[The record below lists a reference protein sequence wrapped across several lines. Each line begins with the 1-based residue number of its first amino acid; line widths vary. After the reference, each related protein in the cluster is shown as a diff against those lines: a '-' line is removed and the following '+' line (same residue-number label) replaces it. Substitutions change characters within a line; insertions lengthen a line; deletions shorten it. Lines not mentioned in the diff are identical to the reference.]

1 MVEMRLIRSA
11 GGVVWRPMSASGG
24 ALGTATDGIAGAGGV
39 SGPSADGVSGARA
52 GRVEVAVIHRN
63 RYDDW
68 SLPKGKLERGEHELV
83 AAVREVREETG
94 VTAIPQV
101 RLPST
106 RYLTGEPDT
115 EKSVEF
121 WSMQQ
126 LSSSAF
132 VADHEVDELRWLSP
146 HDAMG
151 LLTYAHDRGVVTA
164 FAELPPVTGL
174 AVVVRHADAGSRAD
188 WAADPNAGHDDDRPL
203 DEVGHKQVAALT
215 PLLSVFKP
223 ARVYAAPL
231 TRCVDTVAPIGLP
244 VRTDPVFA
252 EETDAP
258 PSAVADR
265 LRALVAESGRIV
277 VASQGG
283 VIPDLIAELHPA
295 NAIASRTYK
304 TPKGSGWV
312 LTFSGDDLVAADPLL
327 P

>member
-1 MVEMRLIRSA
+1 MVEVRLIRSA
-11 GGVVWRPMSASGG
+11 GGVVWRPAPIPDRLSGVTPDG
-24 ALGTATDGIAGAGGV
+24 AVGPGVAGL
-39 SGPSADGVSGARA
+39 PGARA
-52 GRVEVAVIHRN
+52 GAVEVAVIHRN

-68 SLPKGKLERGEHELV
+68 SLPKGKLKRGEHEL
-83 AAVREVREETG
+83 AAAIREVREETA

-121 WSMQQ
+121 WSMQA
-126 LSSSAF
+126 LSPSTF
-132 VADHEVDELRWLSP
+132 VGNDEVDELRWLAP
-146 HDAMG
+146 HDATG
-151 LLTYAHDRGVVTA
+151 LLTYAHDRGVVA
-164 FAELPPVTGL
+164 AYAGLPPVTGI
-174 AVVVRHADAGSRAD
+174 AVLVRHADSGSRLE
-188 WAADPNAGHDDDRPL
+188 WAADPNTGHDDDRPL
-203 DEVGHKQVAALT
+203 DEVGHKQVSALT
-215 PLLSVFKP
+215 PLLSLFKP
-223 ARVYAAPL
+223 ARVYSAPL
-231 TRCVDTVAPIGLP
+231 VRCVDTVAPIGLP

-252 EETDAP
+252 EETLATP
-258 PSAVADR
+258 TAVAGR

-295 NAIASRTYK
+295 NAIASQTYK

-312 LTFSGDDLVAADPLL
+312 LAFSGDDLVAADPLV

>member
-11 GGVVWRPMSASGG
+11 GGVVWRPVSAFRD
-24 ALGTATDGIAGAGGV
+24 APGTDPDGISGAGG
-39 SGPSADGVSGARA
+39 
-52 GRVEVAVIHRN
+52 VEVAVIHRN

-68 SLPKGKLERGEHELV
+68 SLPKGKLDRGEHELA

-126 LSSSAF
+126 LSSSMF
-132 VADHEVDELRWLSP
+132 VTNDEVDELRWLSP

-151 LLTYAHDRGVVTA
+151 LLTYAHDRGVVAA

-174 AVVVRHADAGSRAD
+174 AVVVRHADAGSRVE
-188 WAADPNAGHDDDRPL
+188 WAVDSNTGHDDDRPL
-203 DEVGHKQVAALT
+203 DELGQKQVAALT
-215 PLLSVFKP
+215 PLLSLFKP
-223 ARVYAAPL
+223 ARVYAPPL
-231 TRCVDTVAPIGLP
+231 VRCVDTVAPLGLP

-283 VIPDLIAELHPA
+283 VIPDLVAELHPA

-312 LTFSGDDLVAADPLL
+312 LTFRGDDLVAADPLV

>member
-11 GGVVWRPMSASGG
+11 GGVVWRPAPDPGRLAGVTADGASGPG
-24 ALGTATDGIAGAGGV
+24 VTGLSGG
-39 SGPSADGVSGARA
+39 RA
-52 GRVEVAVIHRN
+52 NGVEVAIIHRN

-68 SLPKGKLERGEHELV
+68 SLPKGKLKRGEHELA
-83 AAVREVREETG
+83 AAVREVREETS

-121 WSMQQ
+121 WSMQE
-126 LSSSAF
+126 LSPSTF
-132 VADHEVDELRWLSP
+132 VTSDEVDELRWLAP
-146 HDAMG
+146 HDATG
-151 LLTYAHDRGVVTA
+151 LLTYAHDRGVVA
-164 FAELPPVTGL
+164 AYAELPPVTGI
-174 AVVVRHADAGSRAD
+174 AVVVRHADAGSRSG
-188 WAADPNAGHDDDRPL
+188 WAADPNTGHDDDRPL
-203 DEVGHKQVAALT
+203 DETGHRQVSALA
-215 PLLSVFKP
+215 PLLSLFKP
-223 ARVYAAPL
+223 ARVYSAPL
-231 TRCVDTVAPIGLP
+231 VRCVDTVAPIGLP

-252 EETDAP
+252 EETDATP
-258 PSAVADR
+258 GAVAAR

-283 VIPDLIAELHPA
+283 VIPDLVAELHPG
-295 NAIASRTYK
+295 NAIASRTYA

-312 LTFSGDDLVAADPLL
+312 LAFSGDALIAADPLV

>member
-11 GGVVWRPMSASGG
+11 GGVVWHPSGDG
-24 ALGTATDGIAGAGGV
+24 A
-39 SGPSADGVSGARA
+39 
-52 GRVEVAVIHRN
+52 VEVAVIHRN

-68 SLPKGKLERGEHELV
+68 SLPKGKLERGEHELA
-83 AAVREVREETG
+83 AAVREIREETG

-121 WSMQQ
+121 WSMRE
-126 LSSSAF
+126 LSPATF
-132 VADHEVDELRWLSP
+132 VTSDEVDELRWLSP
-146 HDAMG
+146 HDAMA
-151 LLTYAHDRGVVTA
+151 LLTYAHDRGVVAA
-164 FAELPPVTGL
+164 FAELPPVTGI
-174 AVVVRHADAGSRAD
+174 AVVVRHADAGSRAE
-188 WAADPNAGHDDDRPL
+188 WAADPDAGHDDDRPL
-203 DEVGHKQVAALT
+203 DEVGHKQVSALT
-215 PLLSVFKP
+215 SLLSLFKP
-223 ARVYAAPL
+223 ARVYSPPL
-231 TRCVDTVAPIGLP
+231 VRCVETVAPVGLP
-244 VRTDPVFA
+244 VRTDPIFA
-252 EETDAP
+252 EETGAP

-283 VIPDLIAELHPA
+283 VIPDLVSELHPA
-295 NAIASRTYK
+295 NAIASQTYK

-312 LTFSGDDLVAADPLL
+312 LAFSGHDLVAADPLV

>member
-11 GGVVWRPMSASGG
+11 GGVVWRPASVADGASGAG
-24 ALGTATDGIAGAGGV
+24 GGRASAAGAG
-39 SGPSADGVSGARA
+39 S
-52 GRVEVAVIHRN
+52 VEVALVHRN

-68 SLPKGKLERGEHELV
+68 SLPKGKLERGEHELA

-106 RYLTGEPDT
+106 RYLTGDPDT

-121 WSMQQ
+121 WSMQE
-126 LSSSAF
+126 LSPSTF
-132 VADHEVDELRWLSP
+132 VTNAEVDELRWLCP
-146 HDAMG
+146 HDAVG
-151 LLTYAHDRGVVTA
+151 LLTYAHDRGVVAA
-164 FAELPPVTGL
+164 FAELPPVTGI
-174 AVVVRHADAGSRAD
+174 AVLVRHADAGSRSE
-188 WAADPNAGHDDDRPL
+188 WAADPNAGNDDDRPL
-203 DEVGHKQVAALT
+203 DEVGHKQVSALT
-215 PLLSVFKP
+215 PLLSLFKP
-223 ARVYAAPL
+223 ARVYSAPL
-231 TRCVDTVAPIGLP
+231 LRCVDTVAPVGLP

-258 PSAVADR
+258 PTVVADR

-283 VIPDLIAELHPA
+283 VIPNTVAALHPA
-295 NAIASRTYK
+295 NAIASQTYK

-312 LTFSGDDLVAADPLL
+312 LAFSGDDLVAADPLV